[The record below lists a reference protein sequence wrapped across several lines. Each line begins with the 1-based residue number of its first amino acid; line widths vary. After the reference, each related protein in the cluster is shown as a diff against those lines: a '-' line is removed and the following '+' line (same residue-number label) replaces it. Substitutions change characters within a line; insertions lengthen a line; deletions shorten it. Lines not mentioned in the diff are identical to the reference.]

1 MLEEKPWLEIE
12 REGVRKTEGKT
23 SFLCRE
29 RVTGDNLLTDR
40 STAKYCLDVTT
51 GQRGNNT

>member
-1 MLEEKPWLEIE
+1 MLEENPWLEIE